1 MTYFISNTNI
11 MARNISGKN
20 DKFVILSP
28 NREIN
33 PLKPGVQKKQIHSQT
48 KMQLLGMYD
57 I

>member
-33 PLKPGVQKKQIHSQT
+33 PLKPGVQKKQIHTQT
-48 KMQLLGMYD
+48 KM
-57 I
+57 